1 MPLKHQRVKKEW
13 FRNLG
18 GEEGE
23 TLAGENWTVVF
34 CLISNVFTVVSA
46 KQACDNSRWNSAE
59 WSDVET
65 APGSVQRL

>member
-23 TLAGENWTVVF
+23 TLAGEN
-34 CLISNVFTVVSA
+34 
-46 KQACDNSRWNSAE
+46 
-59 WSDVET
+59 
-65 APGSVQRL
+65 